1 MFLER
6 NANQMTRSH
15 LIRVSLQGA
24 YCLTET
30 EYSTEPTGQ
39 QKIGRRQVTR
49 ALVGKKMNTLIFYLY
64 ARTKEY
70 VERGFGPGELLWGR
84 H

>member
-1 MFLER
+1 
-6 NANQMTRSH
+6 MTIGH
-15 LIRVSLQGA
+15 LIRVSLQVA

-39 QKIGRRQVTR
+39 QKIDRCQVTR
-49 ALVGKKMNTLIFYLY
+49 APAGKKMNTLIFCLY
-64 ARTKEY
+64 ARAKEY